1 MEVNQ
6 SEKESKYEVSDS
18 ISCHNKSYGIS
29 QKLSLEA
36 SSSSHKRGS
45 EAEDT
50 VVPNPLKFDSRNL
63 ATKRDRK
70 ELRDIPDKYGLR
82 DEKQCRV
89 GRKLSLESSVQCCG
103 RDGHDM
109 DGDPVH
115 SHSPC
120 NARALAMA
128 HSESPLLQGGSLQE
142 LQVHQHHDSISTYD
156 SKIISSNKPFKV
168 SQKIPSRSLD
178 ACQTNDGTN
187 EKMLVTPAISP
198 SHSHSNSSRGAS
210 TINSYINNDAQQ
222 TCQVSVENLGNGSA
236 DTKFKKACS
245 LRKKLSL
252 GYKGSPGG
260 PEKDGKE
267 NVLLIHKVSS
277 SPKTQCRAGIG
288 QRLPLAP
295 LTQLQGSNNSRLLLH
310 SGEIPTDESQKQQS
324 DQHQNEKLDGETKQ
338 WGEETQVAETI
349 IVLDSEDSEEESNG
363 TIRSKLSLSRKC
375 LGKRKAQA

>member
-1 MEVNQ
+1 M
-6 SEKESKYEVSDS
+6 
-18 ISCHNKSYGIS
+18 
-29 QKLSLEA
+29 
-36 SSSSHKRGS
+36 
-45 EAEDT
+45 
-50 VVPNPLKFDSRNL
+50 
-63 ATKRDRK
+63 
-70 ELRDIPDKYGLR
+70 
-82 DEKQCRV
+82 
-89 GRKLSLESSVQCCG
+89 
-103 RDGHDM
+103 
-109 DGDPVH
+109 
-115 SHSPC
+115 
-120 NARALAMA
+120 
-128 HSESPLLQGGSLQE
+128 
-142 LQVHQHHDSISTYD
+142 
-156 SKIISSNKPFKV
+156 
-168 SQKIPSRSLD
+168 
-178 ACQTNDGTN
+178 
-187 EKMLVTPAISP
+187 
-198 SHSHSNSSRGAS
+198 
-210 TINSYINNDAQQ
+210 
-222 TCQVSVENLGNGSA
+222 ENLGNGSA